1 MIYVNGTE
9 VSRGFDSTVVNNFG
23 GGPVS
28 DLIQLNSGDL
38 VQLACYCSSAGATE
52 SAAPGAR
59 VFLSIALAD
68 Q

>member
-1 MIYVNGTE
+1 M
-9 VSRGFDSTVVNNFG
+9 SRGFDSNVVNNFG